1 MAKKPKLY
9 LRLFLLQL
17 ASLVALA
24 APLAVV
30 LIVNRARYFTETE
43 AAVKLTTGALI
54 AVALLLLSMAGKLR
68 MPRRVVL
75 ISLVVVMSWLL
86 EAILKD
92 LFLLSSMVLI
102 GVALDSLLF
111 EPFVK
116 HTRELITL
124 HRGATVQA
132 EATAAA
138 MCKAN
143 AGSGR
148 V

>member
-17 ASLVALA
+17 ASFVALV

-30 LIVNRARYFTETE
+30 LIVNRARYFTETK
-43 AAVKLTTGALI
+43 AAVKLSAAALI
-54 AVALLLLSMAGKLR
+54 AVALLLLAMAGKMK

-75 ISLVVVMSWLL
+75 LALVVVMSWLL

-92 LFLLSSMVLI
+92 LFLLSSMVLV
-102 GVALDSLLF
+102 GVSLDSFLF
-111 EPFVK
+111 EPFINRTK
-116 HTRELITL
+116 ELIAL
-124 HRGATVQA
+124 RRGATVSA

-138 MCKAN
+138 VSELIG
-143 AGSGR
+143 GSGR